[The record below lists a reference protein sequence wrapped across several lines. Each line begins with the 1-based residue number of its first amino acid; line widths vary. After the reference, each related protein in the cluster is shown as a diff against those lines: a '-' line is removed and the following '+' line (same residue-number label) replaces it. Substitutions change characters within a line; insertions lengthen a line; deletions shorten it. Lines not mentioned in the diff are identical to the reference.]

1 MVRMSQAA
9 NVSTTICPR
18 ALMFSATAALACV
31 ALLASCGGSAS
42 RSARHVDA
50 SAHSALPTTRASP
63 TTPTTIPR
71 VRYRVKRG
79 DTLAAIAP
87 RFRVSIDAIV
97 FVNHLA
103 DPNRVAEGQVL
114 LIPPPLPLRLVVTPS
129 VGPSGGAFQLHLTGA
144 RPSEMIRFEIDS
156 PTGKYQG
163 PPHTVSTDGTATAT
177 YQTSGFDPSGIYE
190 VVATGNQGTTARA
203 IFGVVTPSTDHT

>member
-1 MVRMSQAA
+1 VRMSQAA

-18 ALMFSATAALACV
+18 ALMASATAGIACV
-31 ALLASCGGSAS
+31 TLLASCGGSAS
-42 RSARHVDA
+42 RPARHVDA
-50 SAHSALPTTRASP
+50 SAHSELPTARATS
-63 TTPTTIPR
+63 TTPTTVPL

-79 DTLAAIAP
+79 DTLAAIAK

-97 FVNHLA
+97 FVNHVA
-103 DPNRVAEGQVL
+103 DPNRVAQGQDL

-129 VGPSGGAFQLHLTGA
+129 VGQPGRAFHLNLTGA
-144 RPSEMIRFEIDS
+144 KPAEMIRFEIDS

-163 PPHTVSTDGTATAT
+163 PPHTASPDGTVTAT

-190 VVATGNQGTTARA
+190 IVATGDEGTTARA